1 MQFDIDWAFIAEQE
15 GVAITEG
22 YVPAD
27 AEGRVLGR
35 SGVTIGTGFDLG
47 QHSEEDLT
55 LIAPRGTPLF
65 ETLRPYLG
73 LRRDAAQ
80 KALSASPLTISPE
93 DAAAIDQAV
102 KRRKAAEVA
111 DRFDT
116 AIARMGEAGH
126 FFHELPPQAQTV
138 IMSVAFQYGDLATRT
153 PTFWSNSLMQNWHA
167 VHAELRNFRDRYPS
181 RRRREAAY
189 LEPLL
194 DEDLADAAAAGEETQ

>member
-15 GVAITEG
+15 GAAITEG
-22 YVPAD
+22 YIPSD
-27 AEGRVLGR
+27 GDGRVVGR

-47 QHSEEDLT
+47 QHSEDDLN

-80 KALSASPLTISPE
+80 KALSASPLTISSE
-93 DAAAIDQAV
+93 DADAIDQAV
-102 KRRKAAEVA
+102 KREKASEVA
-111 DRFDT
+111 ARFDT

-126 FFHELPPQAQTV
+126 FFRELPPEAQTV

-153 PTFWSNSLMQNWHA
+153 PSFWSSILMQDWQAAHD
-167 VHAELRNFRDRYPS
+167 ELRDFGDRYPS

-194 DEDLADAAAAGEETQ
+194 DGDFEEAAMSGEDTQ